1 MKFSFSSRS
10 LHLHFIWWGVIG
22 VFVSL
27 VWSVIHIGQTVTR
40 FENALS
46 ESTQMEDLSG
56 ELTVVL
62 GDFGIGPIG
71 IEIIEILGL
80 ISIGVGICLFL
91 RRKSL
96 RGRMNANSE

>member
-1 MKFSFSSRS
+1 
-10 LHLHFIWWGVIG
+10 
-22 VFVSL
+22 
-27 VWSVIHIGQTVTR
+27 
-40 FENALS
+40 
-46 ESTQMEDLSG
+46 MEDLSG